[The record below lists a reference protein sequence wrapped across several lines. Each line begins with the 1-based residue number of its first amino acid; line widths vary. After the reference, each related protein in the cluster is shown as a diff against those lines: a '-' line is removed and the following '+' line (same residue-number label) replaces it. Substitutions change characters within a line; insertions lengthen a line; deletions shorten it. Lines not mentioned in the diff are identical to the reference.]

1 MAEIVYRAERVS
13 VSASQLAAWH
23 VAAPGSTLRLTGPCP
38 ACRHSVTAVVSPTG
52 TALENLSASAT
63 SATASELTVA
73 ISCNC
78 GHEHKGRSRE
88 PIGCGRTWTAL
99 AATDGNGAVALHV
112 ADDPY
117 LSDAAEAWRASQA
130 NQLERLRAAAERW
143 IAGVSALLGLLTV
156 LGFGLG
162 ASEIRM
168 LTFGGRLA
176 VAVVAA
182 VVLGSGGI
190 AVLRLAAHPNRR
202 ERHGTADLVR
212 APRRPSSTDGD
223 SPAHG
228 RDLGKRRA
236 RGAHGRGR
244 PHLVSSGID
253 ADRPSGQG
261 DAARPINALRHPA
274 RLRDGR
280 HALPAPRERRRGAGG
295 GGQPDA
301 AVDPGAS
308 MLNTFAVGTARLYDG
323 ACHGS
328 RFGSPAW

>member
-190 AVLRLAAHPNRR
+190 AVLQAYRAAYGWPRTRTVANDTELLTWYARQGDLPALTATRLRTAAISASVALVALTVAVGLTWFLPESTPTGPLVKVMLRDQSMLCGTLLGSETDGTLYLRR
-202 ERHGTADLVR
+202 ANDGVAQAVAVSQMLRLTPVR
-212 APRRPSSTDGD
+212 A
-223 SPAHG
+223 
-228 RDLGKRRA
+228 
-236 RGAHGRGR
+236 
-244 PHLVSSGID
+244 
-253 ADRPSGQG
+253 
-261 DAARPINALRHPA
+261 
-274 RLRDGR
+274 
-280 HALPAPRERRRGAGG
+280 
-295 GGQPDA
+295 
-301 AVDPGAS
+301 
-308 MLNTFAVGTARLYDG
+308 
-323 ACHGS
+323 C
-328 RFGSPAW
+328 